1 MRPIKF
7 FFIGCMTAGLLCA
20 CSESEVIPTYD
31 VNLRYEM
38 PTDIGSYSVESGI
51 LSFTELN
58 SGVFTEIQLADTE
71 SARLAPGTYNYEG
84 TMTVM
89 DAGVKR
95 TLRTVGRQVEVTS
108 ATSSLD
114 LSWFFYNPDNSLV
127 FSEIFVTGSLNA
139 KGTGGLYDSYFRI
152 YNNTDE
158 VQYADGLAIV
168 ESKLTNTD
176 NNTIVTPEAQRNV
189 NFLAQT
195 VYVIPGGGHDVAIQ
209 PGQSIKI
216 VDQAINWGEE
226 VSGALD
232 HRDADF
238 EWYDEVTTGSIRDTD
253 NPSVPNLDKWF
264 SYSAT
269 IWLPSNQCN
278 RSYALVKFPEGMT
291 AEAFLATYVGD
302 YTYIS
307 SVTGKEMVG
316 NKCYRIPHSW
326 IVDGVN
332 LCPTEVYTISALDS
346 SIDMSYKAISEKNSD
361 KNRFGNV
368 FIRRQSGIST
378 TGNVVLMDTDDSA
391 HDFEVK
397 PVR

>member
-302 YTYIS
+302 YTYI
-307 SVTGKEMVG
+307 
-316 NKCYRIPHSW
+316 
-326 IVDGVN
+326 
-332 LCPTEVYTISALDS
+332 
-346 SIDMSYKAISEKNSD
+346 
-361 KNRFGNV
+361 
-368 FIRRQSGIST
+368 
-378 TGNVVLMDTDDSA
+378 
-391 HDFEVK
+391 
-397 PVR
+397 

>member
-71 SARLAPGTYNYEG
+71 SARLAPGTYNYAG

-168 ESKLTNTD
+168 ESKLNSTNS
-176 NNTIVTPEAQRNV
+176 E
-189 NFLAQT
+189 
-195 VYVIPGGGHDVAIQ
+195 
-209 PGQSIKI
+209 
-216 VDQAINWGEE
+216 
-226 VSGALD
+226 
-232 HRDADF
+232 
-238 EWYDEVTTGSIRDTD
+238 
-253 NPSVPNLDKWF
+253 
-264 SYSAT
+264 
-269 IWLPSNQCN
+269 
-278 RSYALVKFPEGMT
+278 
-291 AEAFLATYVGD
+291 
-302 YTYIS
+302 IS
-307 SVTGKEMVG
+307 
-316 NKCYRIPHSW
+316 
-326 IVDGVN
+326 
-332 LCPTEVYTISALDS
+332 
-346 SIDMSYKAISEKNSD
+346 
-361 KNRFGNV
+361 
-368 FIRRQSGIST
+368 
-378 TGNVVLMDTDDSA
+378 
-391 HDFEVK
+391 
-397 PVR
+397 